1 MHGTL
6 NEIDI
11 RSIFQL
17 VELGQRTGQLVI
29 DAPTASFAYNTSWQ
43 DPALFSHHQAKSS
56 SEPNLAWYVFFVN
69 GQIVYATN
77 NRSSNLHRLK
87 GYLRHYRLDTKLDE
101 LKTPQAIAS
110 MNIIE
115 YAYLWLLLEQNVITT
130 EQGRHIL
137 QCMIQE
143 TLFDLLSLHQGSFN
157 FRLSTPLSPQL
168 ASYSIT
174 TILLETTKKV
184 QKWKQL
190 LPLIKSPHQ
199 CPVITYE
206 HKLAAELPP
215 NAYQRLIHWSKGETS
230 LRQLARYLNRDLVT
244 LSKALHPYVEKG
256 WIQMMNP
263 EEHSSPTTA
272 KPSWEK
278 NQTLTAP
285 KILCIDDDLTIGKT
299 VEEMLRPYG
308 YEVELVQ
315 EPLSTFERA
324 FNYDPDLILCD
335 IAMPTLDGNQICN
348 MLRASNRFRLTP
360 IIMLTGKEGFIDR
373 VKANMVGSSDYLT
386 KPFGSQELLALI
398 EKYIPW
404 QIPADSPAAP

>member
-29 DAPTASFAYNTSWQ
+29 DAPTASFDRNTSWQ
-43 DPALFSHHQAKSS
+43 NTELFAQNRDIAASS
-56 SEPNLAWYVFFVN
+56 GRNLAWYVFFVN
-69 GQIVYATN
+69 GQITYATN
-77 NRSSNLHRLK
+77 NRSSNLKRLK
-87 GYLRHYRLDTKLDE
+87 GYLRHYHLDEQLDE
-101 LKTPQAIAS
+101 LKAPEAIAS

-115 YAYLWLLLEQNVITT
+115 YAYLWLLLEQHVITT
-130 EQGRHIL
+130 DQGRHIL
-137 QCMIQE
+137 QRMIQE

-174 TILLETTKKV
+174 NLLLESAKKV

-199 CPVITYE
+199 CPIIIYE
-206 HKLAAELPP
+206 NKVAADLPP
-215 NAYQRLIHWSKGETS
+215 SAYQRLTHWSKGKTS

-244 LSKALHPYVEKG
+244 LSKALHPYVEKD
-256 WIQMMNP
+256 WIQMLNP
-263 EEHSSPTTA
+263 DQPAATTFQPA
-272 KPSWEK
+272 WEK
-278 NQTLTAP
+278 QQTLTAP

-308 YEVELVQ
+308 YEVELIQ
-315 EPLSTFERA
+315 NPLVAFERA
-324 FNYDPDLILCD
+324 FSYEPDLILCD
-335 IAMPTLDGNQICN
+335 IAMPKLDGNQICN

-360 IIMLTGKEGFIDR
+360 IVMLTGKEGFIDR
-373 VKANMVGSSDYLT
+373 IKANMVGSSDYLT

-398 EKYIPW
+398 EKYISW
-404 QIPADSPAAP
+404 QMPMTSSAAP

>member
-29 DAPTASFAYNTSWQ
+29 DAPTASFIQNTTWQ
-43 DPALFSHHQAKSS
+43 NPEPFSNRRQGEN
-56 SEPNLAWYVFFVN
+56 SERNLAWYVFFVN

-77 NRSSNLHRLK
+77 NRSSTLNRLK
-87 GYLRHYRLDTKLDE
+87 GCLRHYRLDAKLDE

-168 ASYSIT
+168 TSYSIT
-174 TILLETTKKV
+174 NLLLETTKKV
-184 QKWKQL
+184 QRWKQL

-206 HKLAAELPP
+206 QKLADELPP
-215 NAYQRLIHWSKGETS
+215 SAYQRLIRWGQGETS

-244 LSKALHPYVEKG
+244 LSKALHPYVKKG
-256 WIQMMNP
+256 WIQMVRP
-263 EEHSSPTTA
+263 EKSSP
-272 KPSWEK
+272 KPAWEK
-278 NQTLTAP
+278 QQSPVTP

-299 VEEMLRPYG
+299 IEEMLRPYG

-315 EPLSTFERA
+315 EPLSAFERA
-324 FNYDPDLILCD
+324 FNYEPDLILCD

-360 IIMLTGKEGFIDR
+360 IVMLTGKEGFIDR

-404 QIPADSPAAP
+404 QIPAESPVTL